1 MGIVNYLTHL
11 GIMIGIYG
19 ILSLTLNF
27 QYGFTGLVN
36 FGHVAFF
43 AIGAYASTLLVMGGG
58 THFLVGL
65 AGAFVAGGIYGLIIS
80 LPSGNLKEDY
90 WAIATLAAAEIVRL
104 FFVNEGWIYGSSYE
118 AGPFGIRGIPSPWYE
133 AIPADLYIYF
143 YLGLVAVFLAITY
156 ALLNHLS
163 SSPFGRVLKAIR
175 EGDDLPKALGKNVFS
190 FKARSMA
197 ISGAFAGLAGG
208 LYAHYVSFISP
219 YNFLPIV
226 TFIVWAMIVVGGI
239 GNNLG
244 AIAGAG
250 VVQIFYSSTRFL
262 KDYVPVNSKTLASVR
277 MVVIG
282 LLIVVVMLFW
292 QEGLIREK
300 KKVYETEP
308 KEPNRE
314 QD

>member
-1 MGIVNYLTHL
+1 MGILNYLIHL

-43 AIGAYASTLLVMGGG
+43 AIGAYSSTLLVMGGG

-65 AGAFVAGGIYGLIIS
+65 AGAFAAGGIYGLIIS
-80 LPSGNLKEDY
+80 LPTGNLKEDY

-104 FFVNEGWIYGSSYE
+104 FFVNEEWIYGGPYE
-118 AGPFGIRGIPSPWYE
+118 AGPFGIRGVPSPWYE
-133 AIPADLYIYF
+133 AIPSDLYIYF
-143 YLGLVAVFLAITY
+143 YLGLVAVFLALTY
-156 ALLNHLS
+156 VFLNFLS

-175 EGDDLPKALGKNVFS
+175 EGDDLPQALGKNVLS

-208 LYAHYVSFISP
+208 LFAHYVSFISP
-219 YNFLPIV
+219 YNFEPIV

-262 KDYVPVNSKTLASVR
+262 KDYVPVDSKTLASVR
-277 MVVIG
+277 MIVIG
-282 LLIVVVMLFW
+282 ALIVVVMLFW

-300 KKVYETEP
+300 KQVYKTDP
-308 KEPNRE
+308 KEPDRE
-314 QD
+314 QA